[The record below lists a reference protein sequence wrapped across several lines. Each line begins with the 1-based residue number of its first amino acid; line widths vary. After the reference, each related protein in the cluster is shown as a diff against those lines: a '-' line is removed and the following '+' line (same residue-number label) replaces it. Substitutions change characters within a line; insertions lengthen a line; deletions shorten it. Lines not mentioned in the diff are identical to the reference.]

1 MLEVYG
7 GEEWPPSPGAAGS
20 PVLLLLGSQGGS
32 CWNKGLLGTV
42 LIPRAMLWHGPTTT
56 LSSQYVGLLSCPEQ
70 TALSTYTL
78 SPQRGVQRE
87 HPGSAPVPKEL
98 MDRHRLGR
106 TEEDREGRERGGMAR
121 QANSRAGEE
130 TGREQVQCWCP
141 AWGSEGGD
149 VIKCIVQLL
158 ADGFVLHLLRIHF
171 IF

>member
-1 MLEVYG
+1 MLGPASSTG
-7 GEEWPPSPGAAGS
+7 GLCWKYMGVEWPPSSGAAGS

-70 TALSTYTL
+70 TALSTYIL

-106 TEEDREGRERGGMAR
+106 TEEEREGSGRGGMAR
-121 QANSRAGEE
+121 QANSRGGEGRDRQGAGAVLVPSVGLR
-130 TGREQVQCWCP
+130 GR
-141 AWGSEGGD
+141 
-149 VIKCIVQLL
+149 
-158 ADGFVLHLLRIHF
+158 
-171 IF
+171 